1 MEQKLVCTLCDNHC
15 PLDALGCLKGQR
27 FYERNIEPYCTLCEN
42 HCLLSELQ
50 CEKGVEFYGESNKRR
65 KPISNHPKDPMDP
78 YMLFEM
84 ISYQFQRVRGGQSS
98 QLRVLRF
105 LHNHESANLKTL
117 QMALSIKSAA
127 MSEIVTKLEER
138 GLITRT
144 QSESD
149 KRVKDLRLTDKG
161 ERVIVNQI
169 EQEKKMNL
177 FSCLSD
183 EELSTLETTLRKINK
198 DWRER
203 ESLPARVLD

>member
-1 MEQKLVCTLCDNHC
+1 
-15 PLDALGCLKGQR
+15 
-27 FYERNIEPYCTLCEN
+27 
-42 HCLLSELQ
+42 
-50 CEKGVEFYGESNKRR
+50 
-65 KPISNHPKDPMDP
+65 MDP